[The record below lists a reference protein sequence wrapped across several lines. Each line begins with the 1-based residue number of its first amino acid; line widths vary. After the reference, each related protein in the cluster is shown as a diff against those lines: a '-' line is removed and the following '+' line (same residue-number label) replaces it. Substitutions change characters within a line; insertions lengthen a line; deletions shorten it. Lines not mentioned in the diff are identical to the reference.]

1 MNIFFKLYVGDGFWG
16 NNTLWDTY
24 MYTRR
29 RQAASI
35 AAGMLVV
42 HVCLWCM
49 RLLVDVVIFV
59 VLCRVAEV
67 ILEWLC
73 GDTVF
78 FVCFKLNVCVFSRVS
93 YSVYICTYI

>member
-1 MNIFFKLYVGDGFWG
+1 
-16 NNTLWDTY
+16 

-93 YSVYICTYI
+93 YSVYIYIYIVYMVTKLSLSLSCFCVSVCLG